1 MAAQN
6 GKAATNAAALKREKG
21 GKDRNDVARD
31 SAQERGPEAMA
42 GVAPVVVRG
51 LTKRFGSVT
60 AVDHLDFTVEAG
72 STVALLGGNGAG
84 KTTTIAMLLGLIRP
98 SAGTV
103 RVFGADITSNRY
115 AVAQRMNFQSP
126 YVDLPQRL
134 TVRQNLMVYAG
145 LYGIAN
151 ARERLAGVAAQLQI
165 DALLDRPTGKL
176 SAGQKT
182 RVGLAKALLNAPE
195 LLLLD
200 EPTASLDPDTAD
212 WVRQTIKGY
221 ASARGATLLIAS
233 HNMAEVE
240 RLADRVILLHAG
252 RIVEDEPPAA
262 LIAAYGRETLEDVFL
277 DVVRGRTAADLSR
290 GAQREAS

>member
-1 MAAQN
+1 MARDITQDE
-6 GKAATNAAALKREKG
+6 GGAAAADL
-21 GKDRNDVARD
+21 
-31 SAQERGPEAMA
+31 
-42 GVAPVVVRG
+42 APVVVRG

-60 AVDHLDFTVEAG
+60 AVDHLSFTLEAG
-72 STVALLGGNGAG
+72 TTVALLGGNGAG

-103 RVFGADITSNRY
+103 HVFGADITSNRY

-151 ARERLAGVAAQLQI
+151 ACDRIASVAAQLQI
-165 DALLDRPTGKL
+165 DALLERPTGKL

-221 ASARGATLLIAS
+221 ASSRGATLLIAS
-233 HNMAEVE
+233 HNMSEVE

-252 RIVEDEPPAA
+252 RIVEDETPAA

-277 DVVRGRTAADLSR
+277 DVVRGRSATDASER
-290 GAQREAS
+290 GQREAS

>member
-1 MAAQN
+1 MQDQDR
-6 GKAATNAAALKREKG
+6 AAAA
-21 GKDRNDVARD
+21 DI
-31 SAQERGPEAMA
+31 
-42 GVAPVVVRG
+42 APVVARG
-51 LTKRFGSVT
+51 LTKRFGTVT
-60 AVDHLDFTVEAG
+60 AVDHLDFSLEAG

-98 SAGTV
+98 SAGAV
-103 RVFGADITSNRY
+103 HVFGADISHRRY

-145 LYGIAN
+145 LYGIEN
-151 ARERLAGVAAQLQI
+151 ARERIESVAAQLQI
-165 DALLDRPTGKL
+165 DALLGRPTGKL

-221 ASARGATLLIAS
+221 ATGRGATLLIAS
-233 HNMAEVE
+233 HNMSEVE
-240 RLADRVILLHAG
+240 RLADRVILLHKG
-252 RIVEDEPPAA
+252 RIVEDETPAA
-262 LIAAYGRETLEDVFL
+262 LIAAYGRDTLEDVFL
-277 DVVRGRTAADLSR
+277 DVVRGRASRDLADR
-290 GAQREAS
+290 VQREAS